1 MNPYASEDFNRISVK
16 KDRPPQKDQ
25 SDPASEQMDHP
36 LFEGKKM
43 DISKQELKAFT
54 KAMEH
59 EEFKN
64 IMNDYVKEISDPKNQ
79 SEYEQYLRQLEEQG
93 DLPKGTKLIKPIAL
107 FCIKTT
113 SKKLVSDINKTY
125 FDQKTFIN
133 VCMHEDIQKPKR
145 EYVTN

>member
-1 MNPYASEDFNRISVK
+1 MNPYASEDFNRFAIK
-16 KDRPPQKDQ
+16 KDRPPQQ
-25 SDPASEQMDHP
+25 PQQPVAPENEQMDHP

-59 EEFKN
+59 EEFKD

-79 SEYEQYLRQLEEQG
+79 AEYETYLRQLEEAG
-93 DLPKGTKLIKPIAL
+93 DLPKGTQLIKPIAL

-113 SKKLVSDINKTY
+113 AKKLVSDINKTY

-133 VCMHEDIQKPKR
+133 VAMHEAIQKP
-145 EYVTN
+145 